1 MGSDGIAPGYQN
13 INGNQLTWY
22 LYEKMKKNKIPTI
35 ICAAAV
41 LLAGV
46 ISQIAL
52 ADTQI
57 IPFTP
62 KSSGTG
68 GGCTGVYTGFAKMTN
83 SAGTF
88 ALTPPTNTTSGTF
101 SDISGFGA
109 PYVSVANVSCGL
121 STWCDTNS
129 VNFPATN
136 SKTYVC
142 TVYVKSPLPPPTNG
156 QPISLQIV
164 WH

>member
-1 MGSDGIAPGYQN
+1 
-13 INGNQLTWY
+13 
-22 LYEKMKKNKIPTI
+22 MKKNKIPTI

-46 ISQIAL
+46 ISHIAM

-62 KSSGTG
+62 QSSGTG
-68 GGCTGVYTGFAKMTN
+68 GGCPGVSTGFAKMTN

-88 ALTPPTNTTSGTF
+88 TLTPPTNTVSGTF
-101 SDISGFGA
+101 SDTSDFGSN
-109 PYVSVANVSCGL
+109 YVSVAYVTCGL
-121 STWCDTNS
+121 SSWCDTNS
-129 VNFPATN
+129 VTFPATN
-136 SKTYVC
+136 SKTYKC
-142 TVYVKSPLPPPTNG
+142 TVFVKSPLPPPTNG